1 MPRTTSSMK
10 IYFSP
15 ALLLLV
21 LFLQTACMRVYEP
34 VVSGDRLSSLPTP
47 SHGKEVEVFFP
58 GERPSDTAYVKIA
71 VVEEKAE
78 GEVAYA
84 QLVEQLRK
92 KAQKQGL
99 DAILILGK
107 TQGTQLKND
116 ATLFEV
122 ILEIA
127 SGDEIKDNYYSVTT
141 HELSAVG
148 IKYKRNLQYLPQY
161 VQSKRI
167 YVLEKGQ
174 ELLLATVAVDHLGQ
188 DQKVTY
194 QNVNDTP
201 TYQRF
206 VHRYSLDHLL
216 KEQGPHWHYLE
227 ENGLVVRRKLL
238 SMDGSGPIK
247 NIKISYNAAQLP
259 EKLEIRHPVTAL
271 PEVLTI
277 TYNSQ
282 GQVTQKHI
290 YRNKQLVLQETNT
303 YGADGKLVSTLH
315 EKVQH
320 GQTIPF
326 LKTVYDYYNLLSLN

>member
-1 MPRTTSSMK
+1 MKTFFSSV
-10 IYFSP
+10 
-15 ALLLLV
+15 LLLSVLLV
-21 LFLQTACMRVYEP
+21 QTACMRAYEP
-34 VVSGDRLSSLPTP
+34 IASSDRLSSLPTP
-47 SHGKEVEVFFP
+47 GHSQEVEVFFP
-58 GERPSDTAYVKIA
+58 GERPTDTAYVKIA

-84 QLVEQLRK
+84 KLVEQLRN

-161 VQSKRI
+161 VQSKRL
-167 YVLEKGQ
+167 YALEQGQ

-201 TYQRF
+201 TYQGF

-216 KEQGPHWHYLE
+216 KEQGPKWHYLE
-227 ENGLVVRRKLL
+227 ENGLVVRRKLMSL
-238 SMDGSGPIK
+238 DGSGPIK

-259 EKLEIRHPVTAL
+259 EKLEIRHPVMAQ
-271 PEVLTI
+271 PEILTI
-277 TYNSQ
+277 TYNAQ
-282 GQVTQKHI
+282 GQVTQKLI

-303 YGADGKLVSTLH
+303 YDAAGKLVSTLH

-320 GQTIPF
+320 GAVLPF